1 MTKRA
6 QLQHEGDMA
15 WIEERPE
22 DATQQLLEYASSG
35 RLIDLDQH
43 AIVDARDKAAT
54 VLVMILAATTVGV
67 GATLVISAVRSRSTV
82 EATVGFGLIAVGLSL
97 LLPAVRLVRLH
108 TATAGVEIRPGAVLP
123 PDLVQAGN
131 WIHRDGAWARV
142 DEIGRDGTGTLTA
155 LLSTG
160 EVIDLLTPIT
170 IAGGTFRPVTDPVA
184 PLRR

>member
-1 MTKRA
+1 
-6 QLQHEGDMA
+6 MA

-22 DATQQLLEYASSG
+22 DATEQLLEYASTG
-35 RLIDLDQH
+35 RLIDLDQR
-43 AIVDARDKAAT
+43 AIVDARDKSAT

-67 GATLVISAVRSRSTV
+67 GVTLMLSATRSRSAV
-82 EATVGFGLIAVGLSL
+82 EATVGFGFIAVGLSL

-123 PDLVQAGN
+123 PELVQPGN
-131 WIHRDGAWARV
+131 WIHRDGAWIRV
-142 DEIGRDGTGTLTA
+142 DEVGRDGTGTLTA

-170 IAGGTFRPVTDPVA
+170 IAGGTFRPVADPVA